1 MREFNITMLGARYVG
16 KTSLLTSMYHEYQE
30 EIAKTTIKLV
40 PDTRTANILGRN
52 LADLISLNDDPENVG
67 ISATKLIGTDPTKE
81 IKSFIFEVGQKGKKS
96 EIKLH
101 FWDYPGDWNTE
112 FVNEETDQYVMNKI
126 KESVAILI
134 AIDTPALMEA
144 KGKWHHAQN
153 HPLEIINRFTKCYE
167 DLKCPRL
174 VILAPIKCES
184 YVQDEKSRQ
193 ELTNKIKQEY
203 KVLLDLFQSEPLA
216 DKVAVVITPVQTVG
230 NIFFSYIDVVQ
241 NTPLFRFKKQSPDA
255 EYKPKDNEQPLK
267 YLLRFLLALH
277 LNNRLWGFV
286 RDWFKWDE
294 HLKQAIRDFAK
305 DCKNSDGFEVIQ
317 GKNLLDID

>member
-30 EIAKTTIKLV
+30 EIEKTTIKINT
-40 PDTRTANILGRN
+40 DTRTASLLGKT
-52 LADLISLNDDPENVG
+52 LADLKSLNADSSNEGIKPTEFIGVDP
-67 ISATKLIGTDPTKE
+67 KE
-81 IKSFIFEVGQKGKKS
+81 IKPFIFEVGQKGKKS
-96 EIKLH
+96 EIKLN
-101 FWDYPGDWNTE
+101 FWDYPGVWNTE
-112 FVNEETDQYVMNKI
+112 DIGEQKDKYVMNKI

-134 AIDTPALMEA
+134 AIDTPALMAA
-144 KGKWHHAQN
+144 KGKWHHKQN
-153 HPLEIINRFTKCYE
+153 HPLQIINRFNKCYA
-167 DLKCPRL
+167 DLKSPRL

-203 KVLLDLFQSEPLA
+203 KVLLDLFQSEALA

-230 NIFFSYIDVVQ
+230 NIFFSYIDVRQ
-241 NTPLFRFKKQSPDA
+241 NTPLFRFKKQNPDA
-255 EYKPKDNEQPLK
+255 EYSPKDNEQPLK

-277 LNNRLWGFV
+277 LNNRLWGFF

-294 HLKQAIRDFAK
+294 YLKQAIRDFAK
-305 DCKNSDGFEVIQ
+305 DCKDSDGFEVVQ
-317 GKNLLDID
+317 GKKLLDIN